1 MRRDVRSVGG
11 GEVASAE
18 PLYASASLVVEP
30 SVPAAISLPRGRL
43 KDGSRASAS
52 LRTIDVRGTAPT
64 DTVNVYKAWASGP
77 APSTSWRPCPR
88 SPPSCRAGQ
97 AGRTR

>member
-1 MRRDVRSVGG
+1 MRRGVRSVGG

-30 SVPAAISLPRGRL
+30 SVSAAISLPRGRL
-43 KDGSRASAS
+43 KEAS

-64 DTVNVYKAWASGP
+64 DTLNVYRGRDPGTCSLNVVAALPTVAAFFSGWSGWQNP
-77 APSTSWRPCPR
+77 
-88 SPPSCRAGQ
+88 
-97 AGRTR
+97 

>member
-52 LRTIDVRGTAPT
+52 LRTSTCGAPPRPTRWTSTRPGPRDLLPQRRG
-64 DTVNVYKAWASGP
+64 GP
-77 APSTSWRPCPR
+77 AH
-88 SPPSCRAGQ
+88 
-97 AGRTR
+97 GRRLLLELVRLAEPV